1 MSNTEFIS
9 KLNEYIKFVFDHEQE
24 FVIEFLREFAG
35 CEIESFYMASERCR
49 VNLIDMESG
58 AEYETTIRT
67 DAFINW
73 GDKLKNENNPS
84 A

>member
-9 KLNEYIKFVFDHEQE
+9 KLSEHIKFVFDHEQE
-24 FVIEFLREFAG
+24 FVIEFLGEFAG
-35 CEIESFYMASERCR
+35 CEIEAFYMASERCR
-49 VNLIDMESG
+49 VNVIDMESG

-73 GDKLKNENNPS
+73 VDKLKNENS
-84 A
+84 ASA